1 MMLVKN
7 FFIMPGMHHLRVILQ
22 KETSSQ
28 KGYIF
33 KIIVAFMKHINKVKI
48 ITGKRKKKILNFSLM
63 KCLKKLLSFSFPISL
78 YDANSGEKKSFP
90 FQT

>member
-1 MMLVKN
+1 
-7 FFIMPGMHHLRVILQ
+7 MPGMHHLRVILQ

-48 ITGKRKKKILNFSLM
+48 ITGKRKKKDYELFTNEMFEKTFVIFISDKSL
-63 KCLKKLLSFSFPISL
+63 
-78 YDANSGEKKSFP
+78 
-90 FQT
+90 